1 MADAS
6 PSPKFWN
13 DLDGPPP
20 GLPIAGNLFELR
32 LDTFHRTLERW
43 ADRYGRLYRVR
54 IGPVRIAIV
63 SDQ

>member
-13 DLDGPPP
+13 DLDGPP

-32 LDTFHRTLERW
+32 
-43 ADRYGRLYRVR
+43 
-54 IGPVRIAIV
+54 IGPRPPE
-63 SDQ
+63 